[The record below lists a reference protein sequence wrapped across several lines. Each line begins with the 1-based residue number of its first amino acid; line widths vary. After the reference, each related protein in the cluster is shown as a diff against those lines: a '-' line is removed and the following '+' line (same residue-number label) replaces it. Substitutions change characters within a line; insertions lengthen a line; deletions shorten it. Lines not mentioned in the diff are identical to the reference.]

1 MLIRWWSSRSRD
13 VFLGWFFKGGFFCWM
28 EVWFFQG
35 WILLLDGVVF
45 SGVDFSI
52 GWCGFFKVGF
62 LLDEVYLFSRV

>member
-13 VFLGWFFKGGFFCWM
+13 VFLG
-28 EVWFFQG
+28 VVFQG
-35 WILLLDGVVF
+35 WILLLDGGVVF
-45 SGVDFSI
+45 FRVDFSI

>member
-28 EVWFFQG
+28 EVCFFR
-35 WILLLDGVVF
+35 
-45 SGVDFSI
+45 VDFSI